1 MGKSIEKNSRDN
13 LYGFTIDLSFLDCV
27 FQTPYKEETI
37 DIDYE
42 DITHQKGLLKSNG
55 VVKKQYRK
63 TKNGGVI
70 FKFLSFINVL

>member
-1 MGKSIEKNSRDN
+1 MTSKLSKNNSDN

-42 DITHQKGLLKSNG
+42 DITHQKGLLKSNS
-55 VVKKQYRK
+55 VVKKKYRK
-63 TKNGGVI
+63 TKSGSVI
-70 FKFLSFINVL
+70 FKLLSFINVL